1 MEAWM
6 PVTAKLSRAFYDRFG
21 DDVTNE
27 LVGLLNIMDST
38 YLTELRHLN
47 EQNSAR
53 YEARMDQR
61 FAESDAR
68 LEKRF
73 AESDAKFAELR
84 VWLEGRF
91 AGMEA
96 RFAESDVRMER
107 RLGEIM
113 QRQLVWIVGLFIAG
127 VAGVGSLVLR

>member
-1 MEAWM
+1 M

-27 LVGLLNIMDST
+27 LVGLLNNMDST
-38 YLTELRHLN
+38 YLTELRNLN
-47 EQNSAR
+47 EHNAAR
-53 YEARMDQR
+53 FEARMDQR
-61 FAESDAR
+61 FAEVDTR
-68 LEKRF
+68 FEKRL
-73 AESDAKFAELR
+73 AELR

-91 AGMEA
+91 AAVDG
-96 RFAESDVRMER
+96 RFAAVDVTVEKRIGD
-107 RLGEIM
+107 LL